1 MAKQKQTS
9 NGVTTSKKKKRILI
23 IGESCR
29 DVFVYCDTTRLA
41 PDIPV
46 PVLHIVKTT
55 ENPGMAK
62 NVERNVKALHR
73 YCTIVTNNNW
83 RVITKTRFMHEKTPQ
98 AFFRVDSKHA
108 HPRVNVRKI
117 PLKKYDIVAISDYN
131 KGFLTTEDIR
141 YICRHHPCVFVD
153 TKKKVSR
160 FLENAKYIKIN
171 RFEYEHSLPIPRD
184 IDRKIICTRGGE
196 GVQFRGKLYPVKS
209 VEVKDVTGAGDSF
222 FAALLV
228 RFAETS
234 DIHEAIE
241 FANLCAS
248 QVVKKKGVSVIKR
261 PGSHGANSR
270 NNVIS
275 VRRR

>member
-1 MAKQKQTS
+1 M
-9 NGVTTSKKKKRILI
+9 KKKNKSRRILI

-29 DVFVYCDTTRLA
+29 DIFVYCDTMRLA

-46 PVLHIVKTT
+46 PVLHVAKKT

-62 NVERNVKALHR
+62 NVERNVKALHP
-73 YCTIVTNNNW
+73 YCDIATNKNW

-98 AFFRVDSKHA
+98 AFFRVDSKHS
-108 HPRVNVRKI
+108 HPRADVRKI
-117 PLKKYDIVAISDYN
+117 PLKKYDIIGISDYN
-131 KGFLTTEDIR
+131 KGFLTQDDIR
-141 YICRHHPCVFVD
+141 YICEHHPSVFVD
-153 TKKKVSR
+153 TKKRIGR
-160 FLENAKYIKIN
+160 FLAAARYIKIN
-171 RFEYEHSLPIPRD
+171 KFEYEHSVPIPRD

-196 GVQFRGKLYPVKS
+196 GVSFRGKMYPVKL

-228 RFAETS
+228 RFAETG
-234 DIHEAIE
+234 DIREAIE

-261 PGSHGANSR
+261 PGSLRENNGNSAL
-270 NNVIS
+270 S
-275 VRRR
+275 ARRR